1 MRLCKYNVCPS
12 TVCACHL
19 LQVADRR
26 AAELQAAWFRS
37 CHAGSGHNVML
48 HHSVIAERR
57 VALKFLDYALASGA
71 DSASKAKTEVDNT
84 VTRTNEEVSPSTLV
98 V

>member
-1 MRLCKYNVCPS
+1 MPAISYE
-12 TVCACHL
+12 
-19 LQVADRR
+19 LQTG
-26 AAELQAAWFRS
+26 ELQAAWFRT
-37 CHAGSGHNVML
+37 CHAGSGHSVML

-84 VTRTNEEVSPSTLV
+84 VTRTNEEVGLQLWLSKIAVYT
-98 V
+98 

>member
-1 MRLCKYNVCPS
+1 
-12 TVCACHL
+12 
-19 LQVADRR
+19 
-26 AAELQAAWFRS
+26 
-37 CHAGSGHNVML
+37 ML

-84 VTRTNEEVSPSTLV
+84 VTRTNEEVGLQLWLSKIAVYT
-98 V
+98 